1 MGIAAHLTAP
11 LRRHRWLIGGFALYG
26 AWALL
31 AFATGLYFTGT
42 ESVVDACWFSVIA
55 FALATGVLLAACI
68 AQRIGLPKHP
78 SDLGPAALFGAS
90 AALAALSLPCALLAG
105 LGIPG
110 LLGAGALAGASF
122 GLFLATLAATFR
134 RWKIKESLASAA
146 WTFALG
152 CLFTMFLCWAV
163 DPKRMAVIA
172 ALLLGASFLCVRQGV
187 RRDESIGRAA
197 ERSES
202 PTAPPSPLQRPTAR
216 AALTGAV
223 FNLFAGFF
231 LSYVAVMTPRSLH
244 FAGVLVA
251 ETLPGMSFAVLST
264 MVTVPV
270 VLLAL
275 AAILS
280 SDRPPFIGFALLV
293 MVLLAAICLTVPSL
307 SSFSMLHAA
316 AVSPLAAVLV
326 FIAWGLARAP
336 EEPRGV
342 SATAP
347 GAITPSDVL
356 LMAAATLAA
365 IFALWFIAADE
376 YANKALAGAVAII
389 PIALAIATVLL
400 LLARRADIAREL
412 VPSLQFPE
420 RLDSSSLSNRCK
432 MVSDAYGLTRRE
444 QEVLELYC
452 EGRDVPY
459 IENALSLSKS
469 TVKTHTT
476 HIYQKVGVSSKQEL
490 LDLIRQE
497 KTPSSPAADSSH
509 KAS

>member
-1 MGIAAHLTAP
+1 MGMAAHLTAP
-11 LRRHRWLIGGFALYG
+11 LRRHRWLIAGFALYG
-26 AWALL
+26 TWALL

-42 ESVVDACWFSVIA
+42 ESVVDACWFSVA
-55 FALATGVLLAACI
+55 GFAAAAGVLLTACI
-68 AQRIGLPKHP
+68 AQRIGLPKLP
-78 SDLGPAALFGAS
+78 GSPRPIALFGA
-90 AALAALSLPCALLAG
+90 AATLATLSLLCALLTAPN
-105 LGIPG
+105 LPR

-122 GLFLATLAATFR
+122 GLFQITLAITFR
-134 RWKIKESLASAA
+134 QWKTKERLASAA
-146 WTFALG
+146 WAFALG
-152 CLFTMFLCWAV
+152 CFAMLFLCWAV

-172 ALLLGASFLCVRQGV
+172 ALLLGASFLCVRQGIH
-187 RRDESIGRAA
+187 RDESIGRTA
-197 ERSES
+197 ERTGT
-202 PTAPPSPLQRPTAR
+202 PTAPPSPLRRPTAR
-216 AALTGAV
+216 AALASAL
-223 FNLFAGFF
+223 FDLFAGFF

-264 MVTVPV
+264 VVTVPI

-293 MVLLAAICLTVPSL
+293 MVLLAAICLTAPSL
-307 SSFSMLHAA
+307 SSFSVLHAA

-326 FIAWGLARAP
+326 FIAWGLARTSGN
-336 EEPRGV
+336 PR
-342 SATAP
+342 SDKSEATASIP
-347 GAITPSDVL
+347 TAVTPSDIL
-356 LMAAATLAA
+356 LMAGATLAA

-400 LLARRADIAREL
+400 LLARRVDIAREL

-432 MVSDAYGLTRRE
+432 IVSGAYGLTRRE

-459 IENALSLSKS
+459 IESALSLSKS

-476 HIYQKVGVSSKQEL
+476 PIYQKVGVSSKQEL
-490 LDLIRQE
+490 LDLVRQE
-497 KTPSSPAADSSH
+497 EPVGPRG
-509 KAS
+509 